1 MADQKR
7 LVLTGIV
14 VALAGFVFQTILQN
28 AMRVHARQG
37 IYFQG
42 WSSETLTQTVPIQ
55 DLREAPVETVL
66 NIHIAPPAFDIVR
79 AVFVAWSPSKEIHEA
94 LRDVDVRITVLWT
107 ILYSLAGALV
117 FYWTA
122 QLTRVMT
129 GIVLAAIFLLHP
141 GSIFYTTLLDPTILT
156 TFLILCMYH
165 LLWRIK
171 GGSSGAIAALGA
183 VVVALFLTKS
193 IFQMPVILL
202 IGFCLYLFR
211 VPRRPLLIF
220 LLTTSA
226 VTLLYTAKQFY
237 MFRILGTS
245 SFAGY
250 NLCKSIGIDNNY
262 TVSLDLEGRDETGLA
277 GVLRRQAKL
286 TGAINYN
293 NINYLDFSNYLIRKY
308 VKYVL
313 KFPMAS
319 LVDNYRH
326 NLELYW
332 RPSSRFGNEVNVI
345 VKRLPYRAPFDAVF
359 SYPVFPA
366 TLLAA
371 GVYALWRSIRQGDLA
386 GFAGMLLPGLA
397 IFVITVIGDKGEN
410 MRYKYF
416 LEPVFM
422 IFIVWALHDAFR
434 RLSRRTVK
442 AQ

>member
-1 MADQKR
+1 
-7 LVLTGIV
+7 
-14 VALAGFVFQTILQN
+14 
-28 AMRVHARQG
+28 
-37 IYFQG
+37 
-42 WSSETLTQTVPIQ
+42 
-55 DLREAPVETVL
+55 
-66 NIHIAPPAFDIVR
+66 
-79 AVFVAWSPSKEIHEA
+79 
-94 LRDVDVRITVLWT
+94 
-107 ILYSLAGALV
+107 
-117 FYWTA
+117 
-122 QLTRVMT
+122 
-129 GIVLAAIFLLHP
+129 
-141 GSIFYTTLLDPTILT
+141 
-156 TFLILCMYH
+156 
-165 LLWRIK
+165 
-171 GGSSGAIAALGA
+171 
-183 VVVALFLTKS
+183 
-193 IFQMPVILL
+193 MPVILL